1 MKELRKTEGGEG
13 WGGGGVVWSLG
24 DLYDE
29 YGTMRAGSGTILG
42 IASATMRLHVK
53 EMPVAKR
60 RHLASIMGSMSED
73 EDEGERSP
81 DAKAPRIA
89 SPKVV
94 IPAIEVSEGRGGTEV
109 EVPKFVLTSE
119 DNRGVGMAHPTGSGG
134 TLAAATSK
142 EHPPKET
149 FDERGEFLWCKRHR
163 RFLFSNSY

>member
-29 YGTMRAGSGTILG
+29 YGTMRAGSGTVLG

-53 EMPVAKR
+53 EMPAAKR
-60 RHLASIMGSMSED
+60 RRLASIMGTMSED

-94 IPAIEVSEGRGGTEV
+94 IPAIEVSEGRGG
-109 EVPKFVLTSE
+109 
-119 DNRGVGMAHPTGSGG
+119 M
-134 TLAAATSK
+134 
-142 EHPPKET
+142 
-149 FDERGEFLWCKRHR
+149 
-163 RFLFSNSY
+163 